1 MVVVGG
7 GGGDGGDGGES
18 DNDRTCRCTLKS
30 LECFGR
36 CASDIQTFVCCAAG
50 VTYAGFVK
58 LTASNPAALQADE
71 ASPTPQQ
78 LAVFSQQ
85 QQRMQPSQ
93 LQQQQAAM
101 GVAAQGG
108 TQVLDIS
115 RKGAVTIDGEPVVAA
130 NTRTAAVLRLLAKRA
145 AGRSSNMFGGA
156 SDLGREIDRS
166 SAIVSHLNG
175 RRRST
180 SDNRSENRSDGTRQA
195 IWAAMQTLMRTV
207 SKIEKRQDKMGKTVE
222 RVRRVMRYRP

>member
-1 MVVVGG
+1 
-7 GGGDGGDGGES
+7 
-18 DNDRTCRCTLKS
+18 
-30 LECFGR
+30 
-36 CASDIQTFVCCAAG
+36 
-50 VTYAGFVK
+50 
-58 LTASNPAALQADE
+58 
-71 ASPTPQQ
+71 
-78 LAVFSQQ
+78 
-85 QQRMQPSQ
+85 MQPLQ
-93 LQQQQAAM
+93 LQQQQLGM
-101 GVAAQGG
+101 GGTAQEG

-115 RKGAVTIDGEPVVAA
+115 RQGAVTIDGEPVVAA

-166 SAIVSHLNG
+166 STIMSHLDG

-180 SDNRSENRSDGTRQA
+180 SDSKSDGTKQA

-207 SKIEKRQDKMGKTVE
+207 SKIEKRQEKMGKTVE